1 MQGRISGIGW
11 RGVPQQQKRP
21 LRIGRN
27 KELYNI
33 TKALAGE
40 RRETRS
46 RRERQAR
53 GDQDRSP
60 RTAAEMGGTL

>member
-1 MQGRISGIGW
+1 MDVGGG
-11 RGVPQQQKRP
+11 GLQQQKRP

-46 RRERQAR
+46 RRKRQAR
-53 GDQDRSP
+53 GDQDRSA
-60 RTAAEMGGTL
+60 RTAAERGGTL